1 MCLVQK
7 MKSCVSKSLIFMNYN
22 NVINWFFLP
31 FLIVVL
37 MLRTYGAKAPHMWCG
52 ALTRMVRRAEYK
64 SINYSERFYLLIF
77 GSTSDV
83 KK

>member
-1 MCLVQK
+1 
-7 MKSCVSKSLIFMNYN
+7 MNYN
-22 NVINWFFLP
+22 NVIIGSSYL

-37 MLRTYGAKAPHMWCG
+37 MLRTDGAKASHMWCG
-52 ALTRMVRRAEYK
+52 VLTRMVRRAEYK
-64 SINYSERFYLLIF
+64 GVNYRKRSYLLNL

>member
-1 MCLVQK
+1 M
-7 MKSCVSKSLIFMNYN
+7 SKSLIFMNYN

-37 MLRTYGAKAPHMWCG
+37 MLRTDGAKASHMWCG
-52 ALTRMVRRAEYK
+52 VLTRMVRRVEYK
-64 SINYSERFYLLIF
+64 GVNYRKRFYLLNL

>member
-1 MCLVQK
+1 
-7 MKSCVSKSLIFMNYN
+7 MKSCVSKSLMFMNYN

-52 ALTRMVRRAEYK
+52 ALTPMVRRAEYK

>member
-1 MCLVQK
+1 
-7 MKSCVSKSLIFMNYN
+7 MNYN

-37 MLRTYGAKAPHMWCG
+37 MLRTDGAKASHMWCG
-52 ALTRMVRRAEYK
+52 VLTPMVRRAEYK
-64 SINYSERFYLLIF
+64 GVNCSERFYLLNF
-77 GSTSDV
+77 GSTADV

>member
-7 MKSCVSKSLIFMNYN
+7 MKSCVSKSLMFMNYN

-37 MLRTYGAKAPHMWCG
+37 MLRTVGAYPKFN
-52 ALTRMVRRAEYK
+52 RQ
-64 SINYSERFYLLIF
+64 NYFS
-77 GSTSDV
+77 
-83 KK
+83 

>member
-1 MCLVQK
+1 
-7 MKSCVSKSLIFMNYN
+7 MNYN

-37 MLRTYGAKAPHMWCG
+37 MLRTDGAKASHMWCG
-52 ALTRMVRRAEYK
+52 GLTRMVRSAEYK
-64 SINYSERFYLLIF
+64 GVNCSERFYLLNF
-77 GSTSDV
+77 GSTSYV